1 MRLPQVNIQQLVS
14 FYFVAKEKNFRA
26 ASEKLFVT
34 QPAVTQQ
41 IKALEGQFGVKLIR
55 INKQKVYL
63 TKAGARL
70 LDYAEVIVNHAT
82 MAENFLKS
90 YRVNNFRIGVATTIT
105 LYLTPAIDKFKEI
118 FPSVM
123 VSVREAPSFALIEGL
138 IDFKF
143 DVCVTGTLPRIDQR
157 LHVTR
162 IPEVEQLVLVAAP
175 DHVLT
180 QKVSVKWEDLVGHPL
195 ILQSEGSAAREAIL
209 QHFARRNLTPTIG
222 MEVDNT
228 ECAKQLALQKK
239 GVALMFLPFVKE
251 DLASGRLTIIPT
263 DGVIRMGIDIV
274 TNQDLAGS
282 PLTEAF
288 MGILKK
294 YFNYYPESSSKVAL
308 GLAFFL
314 PEL

>member
-123 VSVREAPSFALIEGL
+123 VSVREAPSFALIEDL

-143 DVCVTGTLPRIDQR
+143 DVCVTGTLPRIDKR

-162 IPEVEQLVLVAAP
+162 MPEVEQLVLVAAP

-180 QKVSVKWEDLVGHPL
+180 RKVSVKWEDLVGHPL
-195 ILQSEGSAAREAIL
+195 ILQSEGSAAREVIL

-239 GVALMFLPFVKE
+239 GVALMFLPSVKE
-251 DLASGRLTIIPT
+251 ELARGRLTIIPT
-263 DGVIRMGIDIV
+263 DGMIRMGIDIV
-274 TNQDLAGS
+274 TNQDLAVS

-288 MGILKK
+288 MGIVKK
-294 YFNYYPESSSKVAL
+294 HFNYYPESSSKVAL
-308 GLAFFL
+308 GLALFL

>member
-123 VSVREAPSFALIEGL
+123 VSVREAPSFALIEDL

-143 DVCVTGTLPRIDQR
+143 DVCVTGTLPRIDKR

-162 IPEVEQLVLVAAP
+162 MPEVEQLVLVAAP

-180 QKVSVKWEDLVGHPL
+180 RKVSVKWEDLVGHPL
-195 ILQSEGSAAREAIL
+195 ILQSEGSAAREVIL

-222 MEVDNT
+222 TEVDNT

-239 GVALMFLPFVKE
+239 GVALMFLPSVKE
-251 DLASGRLTIIPT
+251 ELARGRLTIIPT
-263 DGVIRMGIDIV
+263 DGMIRMGIDIV
-274 TNQDLAGS
+274 TNQDLAVS

-288 MGILKK
+288 MGIVKK
-294 YFNYYPESSSKVAL
+294 HFNYYPESSSKVAL
-308 GLAFFL
+308 GLALFL